1 MRKGRTARLA
11 RQQRAL
17 DRLVN
22 QALYAVDEQEWKAIN
37 DMVVRIQ
44 KNMGRQ
50 GSYPETQNPDVN
62 MASKLADSIN
72 LALSA
77 S

>member
-50 GSYPETQNPDVN
+50 GS
-62 MASKLADSIN
+62 
-72 LALSA
+72 
-77 S
+77 